1 MSKGKFSLRARVFFS
16 MILLVVMTSLLILGA
31 TFFQYYSQ
39 SDDYNLRR
47 LVRKETQV
55 KNHLFYIL
63 NRDNAFDL
71 SNEKQ
76 SSLYDVL
83 ESISLIHKVEYALY
97 SLDGI
102 PYFYSYVEL
111 GSLDQSQVMDSD
123 ITKELL
129 ESKLKRIT
137 IQNEK
142 ERGKFQ
148 YSYSILYNKSNE
160 PYGVLYFPYFEDVSF
175 SSNELNTF
183 LIRLFQIYFFMLLVA
198 IIIAYFISSYMTRP
212 LETIRA
218 RIDRTGLLKGNEKIY
233 ISNASKEVD
242 SLVNSYNSML
252 DALEES
258 IAKLA
263 RSEREQAWQEM
274 AKQVAH
280 EIKNPLTPMRLSIQS
295 FQQRFDPDD
304 PKINQKVI
312 DFSKIMIEQID
323 TMSEVATAFS
333 DFATLPKLRIETVDV
348 VEITSLSIDIFEPGL
363 IQFSCSEK
371 QIFWNLDRTQW
382 IRIMTNLLQ
391 NAIQSVPQ
399 GRKPLIQV
407 RIQNEA
413 SILIIEIED
422 NGSGISAQNID
433 QVFEPKFTTKTGGMG
448 LGLAIVKNS
457 IDSLNGSIT
466 YKTQQYKGT
475 TFIIQLKKEA

>member
-1 MSKGKFSLRARVFFS
+1 MAKGKFSLRSRVFFS
-16 MILLVVMTSLLILGA
+16 MILLVVMTALLILGA

-47 LVRKETQV
+47 LDRKEAQV

-63 NRDNAFDL
+63 DRDNAFDL
-71 SNEKQ
+71 SKEKQ

-111 GSLDQSQVMDSD
+111 GSLDQTQVLDSK
-123 ITKELL
+123 ITNELL
-129 ESKLKRIT
+129 ESKRKRIT

-148 YSYSILYNKSNE
+148 YSYSVLSNKSNE
-160 PYGVLYFPYFEDVSF
+160 PYGILYFPYFEDVSF

-304 PKINQKVI
+304 PEINQNVMG
-312 DFSKIMIEQID
+312 FCKIMIEQID

-333 DFATLPKLRIETVDV
+333 DFATLPKLRIETVDI
-348 VEITSLSIDIFEPGL
+348 VEITSLSIDIFEPEV
-363 IQFSCSEK
+363 IQFTCSEK
-371 QIFWNLDRTQW
+371 QIFWDMDRTQW

-391 NAIQSVPQ
+391 NAIQSVPP
-399 GRKPLIQV
+399 GKTPLIQV
-407 RIQNEA
+407 RIQSEA
-413 SILIIEIED
+413 SGLRIEIED

-466 YKTQQYKGT
+466 YKTQEDKGT
-475 TFIIQLKKEA
+475 TFIIQLKK